1 MQHNQYSIPLF
12 LRDLIKAGVCCYVC
26 NYLTTNNEIF
36 FCRKWKK
43 VTSHSF
49 ESSLKLKWK
58 KCSLQLNSVKWTV
71 CKNVCSG
78 ICLSASSWN
87 SDGGVWIPHIVYQ
100 WTLLSPG
107 YFVFWYLLLFFC
119 FFFLRIWS
127 VTRPPMSSSILL
139 PPSQSPMWGKWP
151 TSRKREVSPKLVRS
165 AAQKHW
171 HLFWQNYSVK
181 GRALFWLITT
191 NHHYTIIITAGLCI
205 SHGVIF

>member
-107 YFVFWYLLLFFC
+107 YFVFWYLMLFF
-119 FFFLRIWS
+119 FFFLEFGALQDHQWAVPFCCHQVRVPCEVS
-127 VTRPPMSSSILL
+127 GQLHGK
-139 PPSQSPMWGKWP
+139 GKWVQNWSAVQHRNID
-151 TSRKREVSPKLVRS
+151 TYFGKIIQSRAEHYFDWSP
-165 AAQKHW
+165 QT
-171 HLFWQNYSVK
+171 
-181 GRALFWLITT
+181 ITT
-191 NHHYTIIITAGLCI
+191 P
-205 SHGVIF
+205 